1 MQRCCA
7 APPGLKVFF
16 SFEAFFVVFCCV
28 VSCFAVFCHVLS
40 CLVVFGR
47 VWPCFVAFG
56 RALVAFCRAL
66 VVLCRALVVFVV
78 VVAACWCERELFQ
91 NCTKQSDPQS
101 WVTFSHTFGS
111 ARVGHYRGS
120 LVGHLA
126 FSLRGSLLRAKHI
139 LHVHLNLHLHLH
151 YVTLRDFT

>member
-7 APPGLKVFF
+7 GPPGLKVFF
-16 SFEAFFVVFCCV
+16 SFEAFFVVFCRV

-47 VWPCFVAFG
+47 VWPCFVASC

-101 WVTFSHTFGS
+101 WVTFSRTFGS

-139 LHVHLNLHLHLH
+139 LHVHLHLH
-151 YVTLRDFT
+151 